1 MPINSKKETS
11 AQPCPLNQGMPVL
24 DMTGK
29 PLSWFEFLPTFF
41 FYIPVVFLW
50 IWLGFKYRNLAL
62 PLIANPGIPLSGMV
76 GESKNEIL
84 SLAGNKA
91 SSWILPY
98 VMWRKNTQPSSIQ
111 AQNIISR
118 LQEKKLTFP
127 LVIKPDIGCR
137 GAGVRLIENSDE
149 LEKYLLLFPNDSN
162 IMIQK
167 KAPFSAEAGVFYVRY
182 PGESHGKIISMT
194 FKYNPFVIGD
204 GVHTLGELIDNDPR
218 AGKVRHLYRTRH
230 RNTLP
235 VVLQAGEVYRLTFS
249 GSHCCGSIFRNANE
263 YITEDLV
270 SAFDEII
277 NDLPGYYFGRIDLKF
292 KNIDSLMRGEGF
304 NLIEINGA
312 SSEAAHIWDRN
323 TTLKEALSTL
333 LNQYQI
339 LFKIGSMQRDSGI
352 QAPKFMRLWQAW
364 RKESALVKRYPSTD

>member
-1 MPINSKKETS
+1 
-11 AQPCPLNQGMPVL
+11 MPVL

-41 FYIPVVFLW
+41 FYTPVVFLW

-91 SSWILPY
+91 STWILPY
-98 VMWRKNTQPSSIQ
+98 VMWKKNTQSSSIQ

-127 LVIKPDIGCR
+127 LVVKPDIGCR

-149 LEKYLLLFPNDSN
+149 LEKYLLLFPNHSN

-182 PGESHGKIISMT
+182 PGEPHGKIISMT
-194 FKYNPFVIGD
+194 FKYTPFVIGD

-230 RNTLP
+230 RNSLP
-235 VVLQAGEVYRLTFS
+235 VVLQSGEVYRLTFS
-249 GSHCCGSIFRNANE
+249 GSHCCGAIFRNANE

-270 SAFDEII
+270 SAFDDII
-277 NDLPGYYFGRIDLKF
+277 NDLPGYHFGRIDLKF
-292 KNIDSLMRGEGF
+292 KNLDSLMRGEDF
-304 NLIEINGA
+304 HLIEINGA
-312 SSEAAHIWDRN
+312 SSEAAHIWDRT

-339 LFKIGSMQRDSGI
+339 LFEIGSMQRNSGI
-352 QAPKFMRLWQAW
+352 PVPKFTTLWQAW